1 MDQHLKMQNQN
12 LQKNLK
18 NKCYFKAP
26 LPLCEI
32 THAVIKHPT
41 SHEEKKKT
49 SREIYFSCSQIPSF
63 VILVQPWKSRLT
75 NNGKNMN
82 ANNIF
87 KRP

>member
-18 NKCYFKAP
+18 NKSYFKAP

-41 SHEEKKKT
+41 SHEEKKKHHVKYT
-49 SREIYFSCSQIPSF
+49 FLVRKFRHLLFWFS
-63 VILVQPWKSRLT
+63 L
-75 NNGKNMN
+75 GK
-82 ANNIF
+82 AG
-87 KRP
+87 